1 MSLKDKIWIGF
12 ANGRFIICNTI
23 IKENNDDDLNDAIN
37 LYKSTENLS
46 TAELNNDHSLMKKSP
61 SKLSVTVCCHQIVG
75 EENEENINQDNSNL
89 PVDGP
94 FAKIHKRTSG
104 VDLLEDYEVQLK
116 MNQIQRVSEQ
126 RVDCFQPCR

>member
-1 MSLKDKIWIGF
+1 MALKDKLWIGF

-46 TAELNNDHSLMKKSP
+46 AAKLDNDSSMKKSP
-61 SKLSVTVCCHQIVG
+61 SKLSVTVCSHQIVG
-75 EENEENINQDNSNL
+75 EENEESINQDNNNL
-89 PVDGP
+89 SVDGP
-94 FAKIHKRTSG
+94 FAKIQKRTSG
-104 VDLLEDYEVQLK
+104 VDILEDYEVQLK

>member
-1 MSLKDKIWIGF
+1 MALKDKLWIGF

-46 TAELNNDHSLMKKSP
+46 TAKLDNDSLMKKSP
-61 SKLSVTVCCHQIVG
+61 SKLSVTVCSHQIVG
-75 EENEENINQDNSNL
+75 EENEESINQDNNNL
-89 PVDGP
+89 SVDGP
-94 FAKIHKRTSG
+94 FAKIQKRTSG
-104 VDLLEDYEVQLK
+104 VDILEDYEVQLK

>member
-1 MSLKDKIWIGF
+1 MSLKDKLWIGF

-46 TAELNNDHSLMKKSP
+46 TAKPDNDSLMKKSP
-61 SKLSVTVCCHQIVG
+61 SKLSVTVCSHQIVG

-89 PVDGP
+89 SVDGP
-94 FAKIHKRTSG
+94 FAKIQKRASG
-104 VDLLEDYEVQLK
+104 IEVLEDYEVQLK
-116 MNQIQRVSEQ
+116 LNQIQRVSEQ
-126 RVDCFQPCR
+126 RVGCFQPCR